1 MKKMFTILLS
11 FVFVFSLCACGNNNG
26 AISETEP
33 SNTSSVNTDDEK
45 QMGVDDS
52 NQEIIELLTSDAGE
66 WGSFFR
72 EPGVSINY
80 EYYRFYVDD
89 TTGQLM
95 FSWNKYDVSG
105 QRQQHVHGYDGTAT
119 VTDTEIVLT
128 HLRNGNDIR
137 QSISYT
143 YTDGVLELT
152 LNGNIYHKDNWS
164 ENIMDEIF
172 TNGWTGEMLVDV
184 LNKGYVVDIE

>member
-1 MKKMFTILLS
+1 MKKMFTIFLS
-11 FVFVFSLCACGNNNG
+11 FVFLFSLCACGNNSG
-26 AISETEP
+26 TISETEP
-33 SNTSSVNTDDEK
+33 SNTSSENTDDEK
-45 QMGVDDS
+45 QTSVDDS
-52 NQEIIELLTSDAGE
+52 SQEIIELLTSDAGE

-80 EYYRFYVDD
+80 EYYRFYIDD
-89 TTGQLM
+89 MTGQLM

-105 QRQQHVHGYDGTAT
+105 PSQQHVYGYDGTAT
-119 VTDTEIVLT
+119 VTDTEIQIT

-143 YTDGVLELT
+143 YTDGVLALT
-152 LNGNIYHKDNWS
+152 LNGNTYHKDNWS
-164 ENIMDEIF
+164 DMMDEIS
-172 TNGWTGEMLVDV
+172 TKGWTGEMLVDV